1 MSEIKYKIHKSLL
14 KKNINIQ
21 KENKDEVESMIKHIE
36 MLYNIKDPI
45 LDNVNNIEML
55 YDALWDLNDIVGM
68 ENIKASIIKLIKF
81 LLIDTNIG
89 KSKFDEHML
98 HTVIYGPPGV
108 GKTKV
113 GSVLAKIWAS
123 LGLLKKSKKKDNE
136 SSKESDSKSSSDI
149 ANSIIKLAVIAS
161 LKNKRKIDDDNDTEI
176 KSKKVIKISIGTQTD
191 DISDINTNNLII
203 NNSQLTLRRKS
214 LTSTNLLESTKHN
227 QIVRRKSTSPIY
239 PLNSSNFSNISLSK
253 EFLPDIKINNYLSS
267 LPVLPP
273 LPPLL
278 ELSDIKRE
286 LKRKNLKSPIRIVSR
301 NDFVGQYLGQTA
313 DKTSKLLNSTLN
325 EGKALFIDEAY
336 SLINDARDSYGNEAL
351 NELNKFMSEKPE
363 LVVIFAG
370 YKEKIEKTL
379 FHYQP
384 GFKRRCTWIFNID
397 KYRPD
402 MLTKIFLNQIS
413 ESDWKY
419 FGDNKELDDFF
430 TTNFDYFKA
439 FGGDTQK
446 FALYCKLTYAE
457 NKFNQ
462 NLDINKIK
470 EIPYKTLDNDILL
483 DAFENYKEHYLD
495 KPEENTDFPF
505 NMYS

>member
-14 KKNINIQ
+14 KKNKNIQ
-21 KENKDEVESMIKHIE
+21 KEYKDEVKSMIKHIE
-36 MLYNIKDPI
+36 MLYNNKDPI

-55 YDALWDLNDIVGM
+55 YDALCDLNDIVGM

-89 KSKFDEHML
+89 KNKFDEHML

-113 GSVLAKIWAS
+113 GSVLAKIWGS
-123 LGLLKKSKKKDNE
+123 LGLLKKSKKKENE
-136 SSKESDSKSSSDI
+136 TDIKNNSDI
-149 ANSIIKLAVIAS
+149 ASSIIKLAAIAN
-161 LKNKRKIDDDNDTEI
+161 LKNKRRIDDDNDTEI
-176 KSKKVIKISIGTQTD
+176 KSKKVIKMSIGTQTD
-191 DISDINTNNLII
+191 DIYDINTNNLII

-214 LTSTNLLESTKHN
+214 LTNYNLLESTKYN
-227 QIVRRKSTSPIY
+227 QIVRRKSISPIY
-239 PLNSSNFSNISLSK
+239 PIIFDNFSKISESN
-253 EFLPDIKINNYLSS
+253 EFLPQLTS
-267 LPVLPP
+267 LPKLP
-273 LPPLL
+273 
-278 ELSDIKRE
+278 DIKRE
-286 LKRKNLKSPIRIVSR
+286 LKRKNLNSPIRIVSR

-336 SLINDARDSYGNEAL
+336 SLINDAKDSYGNEAL

-413 ESDWKY
+413 ESEWKY